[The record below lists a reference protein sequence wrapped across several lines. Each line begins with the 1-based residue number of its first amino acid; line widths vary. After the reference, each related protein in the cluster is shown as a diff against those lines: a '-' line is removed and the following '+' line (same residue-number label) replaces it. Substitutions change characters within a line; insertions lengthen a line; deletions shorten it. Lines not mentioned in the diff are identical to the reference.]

1 LRFGPSA
8 CLAAAGWNAMSVPIT
23 GPFEEGESHADPS
36 VIESRPANPGE
47 RFAQNERAGKTPGGY
62 ENIGNHRPLASPDHL
77 IDRDAERRE
86 ADGKTRTSLS
96 AGFLSMPS
104 CGSAA

>member
-23 GPFEEGESHADPS
+23 GPFAEGESHADPS
-36 VIESRPANPGE
+36 VFVTRPANPGE
-47 RFAQNERAGKTPGGY
+47 RFAQNERAGNTPGGY
-62 ENIGNHRPLASPDHL
+62 QNIGNHRPTAGAGHV

-86 ADGKTRTSLS
+86 ADGKTRTNRS
-96 AGFLSMPS
+96 AGFLPMPS
-104 CGSAA
+104 RGSAA